1 MEGHYVIFFLLT
13 AHEKE
18 CLNVGHHVAEEKL
31 DTKVK
36 YTILHNLV
44 LTLTL
49 SKFKVNVCV
58 FFVLFHFR
66 ANWKP
71 GTWLCFINHTHW
83 AHLPSPELVN
93 LVFQTK
99 KKWRKIDLL
108 PAPWPWRQSFLKVLK
123 HPGLSTLEC
132 DSRLTCTWA
141 GHEVDTDVMFRVRL
155 LVRK

>member
-49 SKFKVNVCV
+49 SKFKVMVGSSLFSFIFEQTESRV
-58 FFVLFHFR
+58 RDFVL
-66 ANWKP
+66 
-71 GTWLCFINHTHW
+71 
-83 AHLPSPELVN
+83 
-93 LVFQTK
+93 
-99 KKWRKIDLL
+99 
-108 PAPWPWRQSFLKVLK
+108 
-123 HPGLSTLEC
+123 
-132 DSRLTCTWA
+132 
-141 GHEVDTDVMFRVRL
+141 
-155 LVRK
+155 